1 MKRIQAAQQHNH
13 RPAIN
18 RLTPAAAAAAIL
30 VLGIAAPAQAQ
41 QAAAQPA
48 GPQDEPQAVIVTGIR
63 AALQQSLAVKRNA
76 AANVEVITAED
87 VGKMPDKN
95 VADSLQRLPGVNISS
110 SAAGSGGFDEND
122 RVSLRGTAPSL
133 TQTTINGH
141 AVSSG
146 DWFVLDQVGGAVGR
160 TTSYSLLPSEI
171 VGQVI
176 VRKAPTADMIEGGAA
191 GSVDVIT
198 RHPLDFK
205 EQLSLEG
212 SVQAVYS
219 TLAEKTDP
227 QFSGLI
233 NWKNAANT
241 FGVMVQGFSEK
252 RSLRRDGQELL
263 QYTQI
268 APTSALAQARPD
280 LANVWYPRLIGSSL
294 FTQERHRKGGLVAA
308 QIKPS
313 RDFSMEAT
321 YFNSKLEA
329 SNYNRN
335 YMTDM
340 NGSGA
345 IGGNVVPD
353 SYTVRNGTLTSVN
366 YSNKGT
372 AAAPLRY
379 GIVDDIV
386 REGAYAKSEF
396 LDLQGKWRVNDKL
409 TLSGLVGKTRGTG
422 ATPSQGV
429 YEGDINNSGVS
440 YQLNGLGSP
449 ATVKFPSID
458 TSQFTGTIL
467 DWVFGYSP
475 ATTSDEET
483 YGQID
488 AAFRLDNDTF
498 REIKFGLRGTDHERS
513 NFAISQGPNWA
524 NTVPGSASTNP
535 AWNGNTYPG
544 DFAAD
549 LGGDFPRNVWELDPA
564 ILQAWGNEH
573 SNRSPERIYYP
584 DMFNLKEKTKAAYV
598 ATEMEGEGWSGN
610 LGVRVVRTEGE
621 SNGYQILPNQLP
633 GGNLPAFP
641 WGGFVQQTRIENN
654 HTEILPSLNLRFDV
668 KSDLVARFGASRTM
682 TRPDFGALGGTVS
695 LTDETH
701 TGNGGNAALKPTLSN
716 NLDATLQWYFAP
728 RALASVGLFYMDL
741 HNYVGYGSSTG
752 TFIDSRASQQS
763 GQPTFATYTITSPIN
778 VDASVKGLELALQ
791 MPLGAGFGVD
801 GNVTLSDSKQDFG
814 SCPATQTSTSSEPC
828 DMLGASKTTANV
840 GAYYEND
847 RFNVRIGY
855 AWRSSYLAAQDR
867 GTPLYQDSV
876 GQLSASLNWNIT
888 KNVVLTVSGQ
898 NMNEPILKNYVY
910 NKDQPARFYA
920 NGAQYYA
927 GLRFKY

>member
-1 MKRIQAAQQHNH
+1 
-13 RPAIN
+13 
-18 RLTPAAAAAAIL
+18 
-30 VLGIAAPAQAQ
+30 
-41 QAAAQPA
+41 
-48 GPQDEPQAVIVTGIR
+48 
-63 AALQQSLAVKRNA
+63 
-76 AANVEVITAED
+76 
-87 VGKMPDKN
+87 
-95 VADSLQRLPGVNISS
+95 
-110 SAAGSGGFDEND
+110 
-122 RVSLRGTAPSL
+122 
-133 TQTTINGH
+133 
-141 AVSSG
+141 
-146 DWFVLDQVGGAVGR
+146 
-160 TTSYSLLPSEI
+160 
-171 VGQVI
+171 
-176 VRKAPTADMIEGGAA
+176 
-191 GSVDVIT
+191 
-198 RHPLDFK
+198 
-205 EQLSLEG
+205 
-212 SVQAVYS
+212 
-219 TLAEKTDP
+219 
-227 QFSGLI
+227 
-233 NWKNAANT
+233 
-241 FGVMVQGFSEK
+241 
-252 RSLRRDGQELL
+252 
-263 QYTQI
+263 
-268 APTSALAQARPD
+268 
-280 LANVWYPRLIGSSL
+280 
-294 FTQERHRKGGLVAA
+294 
-308 QIKPS
+308 
-313 RDFSMEAT
+313 
-321 YFNSKLEA
+321 
-329 SNYNRN
+329 
-335 YMTDM
+335 
-340 NGSGA
+340 
-345 IGGNVVPD
+345 
-353 SYTVRNGTLTSVN
+353 
-366 YSNKGT
+366 
-372 AAAPLRY
+372 
-379 GIVDDIV
+379 
-386 REGAYAKSEF
+386 
-396 LDLQGKWRVNDKL
+396 
-409 TLSGLVGKTRGTG
+409 
-422 ATPSQGV
+422 
-429 YEGDINNSGVS
+429 
-440 YQLNGLGSP
+440 
-449 ATVKFPSID
+449 
-458 TSQFTGTIL
+458 
-467 DWVFGYSP
+467 
-475 ATTSDEET
+475 

-488 AAFRLDNDTF
+488 AAFRLENDTF
-498 REIKFGLRGTDHERS
+498 KEIKFGLRGTDHERS
-513 NFAISQGPNWA
+513 NFAISQGPNWD

-544 DFAAD
+544 NFASD

-654 HTEILPSLNLRFDV
+654 HTEVLPSLNLRFDV
-668 KSDLVARFGASRTM
+668 KSDVVARFGASRTM

-763 GQPTFATYTITSPIN
+763 GQPTFATYTITSPVN

-847 RFNVRIGY
+847 RFNVRLGY

-867 GTPLYQDSV
+867 GTPLYQDAV

-888 KNVVLTVSGQ
+888 KNVVLTLSGQ